1 MAGIKIVG
9 FLGTAPKISPELLP
23 NTAGQI
29 ANNCKLYSGDLIPYP
44 QPVVVGNAGQTGTIK
59 TLFAL
64 RDPDTNEKKWLSW
77 TTDVDIAIASKTN
90 KDEQRFYYSGDGKP
104 KVSNYELAT
113 TGAAPYPVGYYDLGL
128 EPPDD
133 ALKLTTVAGT
143 FTEKTT
149 ASFSRD
155 AGSVATIVTST
166 PHGLRTGNQITVSG
180 FTYSTGTYTQAKS
193 TRTGSY
199 SEASG
204 TLSIMVT
211 VTDHGLSSG
220 QVVDLEFGNQLFNNH
235 ADLNG
240 AYSVAVVDKDIFAVT
255 APSPAARSGTITWKN
270 AGTTTIVVTINN
282 HGLSNGAQVSLDF
295 TSGTATDGVYTATNV
310 TTNTFEVI
318 TTNSN
323 TTSGDVRLDMR
334 SFNAT
339 NVECTVVNDTTL
351 TYFSPG
357 PQVASTPFTDGKVE
371 LGGLTQARSY
381 TFTWVTPW
389 GEESIA
395 AKPSDDLFI
404 KEGTTVTVSN
414 IPTAKPAGNNFVRGV
429 KLYRTLAAA
438 SGTEFYL
445 LQTLWFPIGIT
456 KVSRTSVTSPTPS
469 VSTITTLYPHN
480 LSVDDRFLIRGL
492 TGSAASFNAAGTV
505 TDVVDDYA
513 FKFVQTGLG
522 GTGEINVVGGFVY
535 HDVSENPPTTPPRY
549 WGYNVSGT
557 YAQTGTTTMTI
568 TAAAHGLAANSKVYL
583 TFSSGAGVSGVY
595 TINSVASG
603 GFTVT
608 APAATT
614 SGNVTVEGYTFIDD
628 FESRDLFDILGT
640 DNYDPPPEDLQGL
653 TAIQNNILVGFVGNT
668 LYFSEPG
675 APHAW
680 PAAYAVNL
688 EHNIVGIAAISGSAL
703 VTTDSYP
710 YIVSGSDPANGM
722 STARIDANFPCLNK
736 NSMVTMGYG
745 VVYSTH
751 DGLAVYSANSGP
763 TIITKLL
770 YNNDTWQTA
779 IDPKTVVAEYYGDNY
794 FASHST
800 GAFVFEQ
807 DAKVGGFFV
816 NCDYSFT
823 ASWYDAID
831 GIVYYVSGTNGDIYE
846 WDNLDQP
853 PVTQEWKSK
862 VIVTKD
868 MINLGAARV
877 IADYAS
883 VTEVWDANTTLWE
896 LESTT
901 WDAADGVTFRLWVNK
916 QLEFETVVLDTGV
929 FRLPTGYRTDTF
941 EVGVEGNI
949 RVRAIHLAETSLG
962 LREV

>member
-1 MAGIKIVG
+1 MAGVKIVG

-29 ANNCKLYSGDLIPYP
+29 ATNCKLYSGDLIPYP
-44 QPVVVGNAGQTGTIK
+44 QPVVVANTGRTGTIK

-64 RDPDTNEKKWLSW
+64 RDPDTGVKKWLSW
-77 TTDVDIAIASKTN
+77 LTDVDIAVASKTD

-133 ALKLTTVAGT
+133 SLKLTTTAAT

-149 ASFSRD
+149 ASYARD
-155 AGSVATIVTST
+155 AANIVTIVTSA
-166 PHGLRTGNQITVSG
+166 PHGLRTGNSISVSG
-180 FTYSTGTYTQAKS
+180 FSYINGTYAQSGS
-193 TRTGSY
+193 TRTGTY
-199 SEASG
+199 DEKAA
-204 TLSIMVT
+204 TLSLVVT
-211 VTDHGLSSG
+211 ITNHGLQTGMVANLQFS
-220 QVVDLEFGNQLFNNH
+220 
-235 ADLNG
+235 ADPTIDG
-240 AYSVAVVDKDIFAVT
+240 AYSVSVIDKDNFAVT
-255 APSPAARSGTITWKN
+255 APTAAARSGNVTWTN
-270 AGTTTIVVTINN
+270 SGTTTITVTINN
-282 HGLSNGAQVSLDF
+282 HGLANGSQVTLDF
-295 TSGTATDGVYTATNV
+295 TSGTATDGTYTVTNV
-310 TTNTFEVI
+310 TANTFDII
-318 TTNSN
+318 TTIPN
-323 TTSGDVRLDMR
+323 TTSGDVKWDIRNL
-334 SFNAT
+334 NAT
-339 NVECTVVNDTTL
+339 NVECTVVNSTTF

-357 PQVASTPFTDGKVE
+357 PQITTTTSSAGKVN

-389 GEESIA
+389 DEESIA

-404 KEGTTVTVSN
+404 KEGITVTVSN
-414 IPTAKPAGNNFVRGV
+414 IPTTKPAGNNFVRGV

-445 LQTLWFPIGIT
+445 LQTLWFPTGLASVQRT
-456 KVSRTSVTSPTPS
+456 SNVSRVAL
-469 VSTITTLYPHN
+469 LYPHN
-480 LSVDDRFLIRGL
+480 LSVDDRFKISGC
-492 TGSAASFNAAGTV
+492 SVASFDITGGIV
-505 TDVVDDYA
+505 TDVIDDYTFEYSQA
-513 FKFVQTGLG
+513 GADVANTIVGA
-522 GTGEINVVGGFVY
+522 GTLY
-535 HDVSENPPTTPPRY
+535 HDVSENPPTSAARY
-549 WGYNVSGT
+549 WGDGGV
-557 YAQTGTTTMTI
+557 
-568 TAAAHGLAANSKVYL
+568 H
-583 TFSSGAGVSGVY
+583 TF
-595 TINSVASG
+595 T
-603 GFTVT
+603 
-608 APAATT
+608 
-614 SGNVTVEGYTFIDD
+614 DD
-628 FESRDLFDILGT
+628 FDSRDLFDILAT

-653 TAIQNNILVGFVGNT
+653 TAIQNNILCGFVGNT

-675 APHAW
+675 RPHAW

-688 EHNIVGIAAISGSAL
+688 EHNVVGIAAISGSAL

-745 VVYSTH
+745 IVYSTH
-751 DGLAVYSANSGP
+751 DGLAVYSPSSGAA
-763 TIITKLL
+763 IITKLL
-770 YNNDTWQTA
+770 YNNDTWQTD

-800 GAFVFEQ
+800 GAFIFEQ

-816 NCDYSFT
+816 NADYSFT
-823 ASWYDAID
+823 ASWYDSID

-846 WDNLDQP
+846 WDDLSQP

-877 IADYAS
+877 VADYAT
-883 VTEVWDANTTLWE
+883 VT
-896 LESTT
+896 TT
-901 WDAADGVTFRLWVNK
+901 WDTEVQLWNAALTNWDTADAITFRLWVDK
-916 QLEFETVVLDTGV
+916 QLIFTTTVNDTDG

-941 EVGVEGNI
+941 EVGVEGNV
-949 RVRAIHLAETSLG
+949 RVRAIHLAETMLG